1 MTHIKAMNERK
12 DARLGVSLRT
22 AVALLAAALLLAGWS
37 SGAMAGAVWRINSL
51 SNTTVTPGGT
61 IEYHVVVNNVGDE
74 AAPATPGGD
83 AGNCVPGSPAPSDPT
98 KCVTVRADFPPGVTP
113 VSADTTGGPTCTVQV
128 TSITCPYSGS
138 SAQEQFGT
146 TASAAVRS
154 IIFTA
159 QLDPGMSG
167 VVTSSFE
174 VSGGGATNP
183 GSTVDPTRISDTPPP
198 FGVDSFD
205 AQVTADAAG
214 NPLTQA
220 GRHPYDATTAI
231 TFNTLTNPASIVGL
245 LYPVESVRDIVVDLP
260 AGFIG
265 DPTAADQCSAD
276 QLANGDFV
284 SPRPLCSATSQVG
297 TTLVQLN
304 NNGHGAVFGPIPVFN
319 MVPPPNVPAR
329 FGFNIL
335 GSVVTIDAT
344 VRTDGDYGVRA
355 TVSKVAELGIQ
366 GTVLTLWGVPSAR
379 AHDHERAC
387 PNFEDP
393 TQSGKTCE
401 SGAPTKAFL
410 RNPTSCTAPG
420 VGLLTTLGIDSWE
433 HPGVF
438 AQASFRSHLPPGF
451 PADPADW
458 GPEQGTEGCDR
469 VPFDP
474 SMLSRPAAGAR
485 AGAPTG
491 FAVDLS
497 LPQPNDPDGVA
508 TADLKKAV
516 VTLPEGVRVSPSSAD
531 GLQACSP
538 EQIGLKSDGQPTCPD
553 GSKLGTVTIDTPLLR
568 RPIQGH
574 VYLASPFNNPF
585 NSLIAVYLV
594 ASGQGVT
601 IKLAGE
607 SRMNPDTGQ
616 ITATFDNNPQ
626 TPFTNVHVE
635 FDGGPR
641 APLSIPDRCG
651 TYTTHAVLTPWSGDD
666 RAVERDSS
674 FTIDQ
679 DTSGQPCPARFAPHF
694 DAGTQSNSAGQ
705 PSSFLVRIDRSDL
718 DQELRSLSV
727 NTPSG
732 VTGRISSVDLCSD
745 AAASAGTCSAGS
757 KIGDVT
763 VGAGAGTNPF
773 YITNGRA
780 YLTGPYKGAPYGL
793 SIVVPAV
800 AGPFDLG
807 NVVVRSAIFVDKHT
821 ADLRVVSDPLPQIL
835 QGIPLNTRD
844 VRVNINRP
852 DFFLNATSCAVKTIG
867 ATLESTGGKTAT
879 ASTRYQAG
887 DCASL
892 AFRPRMVVTVGGRG
906 HVRRNRTTPLST
918 TLTMPSRKQ
927 ANLRFV
933 RVTLPQTINA
943 RLTVIN
949 DACTRAQFEADIR
962 NCDHAKAGTAKA
974 VTPLLR
980 DPLSGGVYFVK
991 NGHPLPDLFVALRG
1005 QVAFDLIG
1013 RITIPGSKRLA
1024 TTFETAP
1031 DVPVRS
1037 FTLKLFGDPKNGS
1050 VGAAAN
1056 LCSAKSRRAKA
1067 ELDYIAQNGRVLQ
1080 IDQALKV
1087 KGCGKQKKARGQR
1100 RSRR

>member
-1 MTHIKAMNERK
+1 MSHVKAMNERK
-12 DARLGVSLRT
+12 GARLGVSLR
-22 AVALLAAALLLAGWS
+22 AVVALFAAALLLAGWS
-37 SGAMAGAVWRINSL
+37 SGAMAAAVWRINSL
-51 SNTTVTPGGT
+51 SNTTVPSAGV
-61 IEYHVVVNNVGDE
+61 IEYHVVVANVGDE
-74 AAPATPGGD
+74 PAPAVTGGD
-83 AGNCVPGSPAPSDPT
+83 ANNCVPGSPAPSDPS
-98 KCVTVRADFPPGVTP
+98 KCITVRADFPPGLTP
-113 VSADTTGGPTCTVQV
+113 LRADTNGGPSCDVQA
-128 TSITCPYSGS
+128 TSIVCPYSGF
-138 SAQEQFGT
+138 ANEQFAT
-146 TASAAVRS
+146 TGGGSVRT
-154 IIFTA
+154 IFFTA

-174 VSGGGATNP
+174 VSGGGVANP
-183 GSTVDPTRISDTPPP
+183 GTTVDPTTISDTPPP

-205 AQVTADAAG
+205 AQATRDAAG

-220 GRHPYDATTAI
+220 GGHPFDATTAI
-231 TFNTLTNPASIVGL
+231 TFNTLTDPTPIVGL
-245 LYPVESVRDIVVDLP
+245 LRPVESVRDIVVDLP

-265 DPTAADQCSAD
+265 DPTGADQCSAD
-276 QLANGDFV
+276 QLANGEFV
-284 SPRPLCSATSQVG
+284 IPRPLCSPTSQVG
-297 TTLVQLN
+297 TTLVELN
-304 NNGHGAVFGPIPVFN
+304 NNGRGAVVGPVPVFN
-319 MVPPPNVPAR
+319 MVPPPNAPAR

-379 AHDHERAC
+379 VHDHERAC
-387 PNFEDP
+387 
-393 TQSGKTCE
+393 
-401 SGAPTKAFL
+401 SGAESPATSGITCGSGAAEKAFL

-420 VGLLTTLGIDSWE
+420 VGLLTTLSIDSWE
-433 HPGVF
+433 HPGAFV
-438 AQASFRSHLPPGF
+438 QASFRSHLPPGF

-458 GPEQGTEGCDR
+458 GPQQGTEGCDR
-469 VPFDP
+469 VPFAP
-474 SMLSRPAAGAR
+474 GLLSRPAAGGR
-485 AGAPTG
+485 AGSPTG

-497 LPQPNDPDGVA
+497 LPQPNDPASIG

-538 EQIGLKSDGQPTCPD
+538 AQIGLRSDGEPTCPD

-574 VYLASPFNNPF
+574 VYLATPFDNPF
-585 NSLIAVYLV
+585 DSLIAVYLV

-601 IKLAGE
+601 IKLAGQ
-607 SRMNPDTGQ
+607 SQMNPDTGQ

-641 APLSIPDRCG
+641 APLSLPDRCG

-674 FTIDQ
+674 FSIDQ
-679 DTSGQPCPARFAPHF
+679 DASGQPCPARFAPGF

-705 PSSFLVRIDRSDL
+705 SSSFLVRINRSDL

-727 NTPSG
+727 STPSG
-732 VTGRISSVDLCSD
+732 ITGRIASVDLCPD
-745 AAASAGTCSAGS
+745 AAASAGTCSAGA

-773 YITNGRA
+773 FITNGRA

-844 VRVNINRP
+844 IRVNVNRP
-852 DFFLNATSCAVKTIG
+852 DFFLNATSCAEKTIG
-867 ATLESTGGKTAT
+867 ATLESTGGMSAS

-892 AFRPRMVVTVGGRG
+892 GFRPRMVLTVGGRG

-918 TLTMPSRKQ
+918 TLTMPSRDQ
-927 ANLRFV
+927 TNLRFV
-933 RVTLPQTINA
+933 RVILPQTINA

-949 DACTRAQFEADIR
+949 DACTRAEFEADIR
-962 NCDHAKAGTAKA
+962 NCAHAQAGTATA

-1005 QVAFDLIG
+1005 QVDFDLIG

-1067 ELDYIAQNGRVLQ
+1067 ELDYIAQNGRVRQ
-1080 IDQALKV
+1080 IDQALQI
-1087 KGCGKQKKARGQR
+1087 KGCGKQTKVRRHR
-1100 RSRR
+1100 RSGR